1 MRQNA
6 VSSAPQNDDAKYT
19 AATSAMI
26 PVVVDAS
33 CRRRTSSISVD
44 SAADGKIRSRSS
56 STDSSS
62 SSERSTR
69 PAMNSAISVI
79 GRIES
84 SRLYATIAD
93 RPVTLSS

>member
-33 CRRRTSSISVD
+33 CRRRTTSISVD
-44 SAADGKIRSRSS
+44 SAAVGKICSRSS
-56 STDSSS
+56 STEFSSS
-62 SSERSTR
+62 WERSTR
-69 PAMNSAISVI
+69 AAMNSAISVI
-79 GRIES
+79 GRIDS
-84 SRLYATIAD
+84 RRLYATIAE